1 MELQSY
7 AIAIGSNRRGRYG
20 TPSDQVRAA
29 LAAVGGVV
37 AASRIV
43 MTAPVG
49 PSSRRFANMAAIIET
64 SLTPPQLL
72 DRVKQVERDF
82 GRRRGRRWGSR
93 VIDLDIILWRGGSW
107 SDRALI
113 VPHPAFRGR
122 RFVLDPLAAIA
133 PAWRDPITGLSVR
146 QLHYRLR
153 ARLTVGASAPNGVQ
167 RKVRGAGP

>member
-7 AIAIGSNRRGRYG
+7 AIAIGSNRRGRHG
-20 TPSDQVRAA
+20 TPSEEIRAA

-37 AASRIV
+37 IASRII

-49 PSSRRFANMAAIIET
+49 PSGRRFANMAAIIET
-64 SLTPPQLL
+64 PLTPPQLL
-72 DRVKQVERDF
+72 KLLKQVERDF
-82 GRRRGRRWGSR
+82 GRRRGQRWGSR

-107 SDRALI
+107 SDGALT
-113 VPHPAFRGR
+113 VPHRAFRTR

-133 PAWRDPITGLSVR
+133 PGWRDPVTGLSMR
-146 QLHYRLR
+146 QLRHRAR